1 VFQSSEYVNLKG
13 YNEAC
18 EIQTFFLAHC
28 KYVSG
33 EDGWLAVQS
42 ARGAVCITSLGG
54 YCNHTHTRVV
64 HDDS

>member
-1 VFQSSEYVNLKG
+1 MFQSSEYVNLKG
-13 YNEAC
+13 YNQAC
-18 EIQTFFLAHC
+18 EIHTFFLAHC

-54 YCNHTHTRVV
+54 DCNHTHTRVV

>member
-1 VFQSSEYVNLKG
+1 MFRSSEYANLKEH
-13 YNEAC
+13 NQAC

-28 KYVSG
+28 NDVSG

-54 YCNHTHTRVV
+54 DCNHTHTRIM